1 MPKIGLKLGLTIPGP
16 QQYSSLKPEIEISDI
31 DADGDVDAQIA
42 AALAALAKLYEAG
55 EQQLAQEAA
64 NMGGLAIEGL
74 GLATELKEFKAG
86 FEEFK
91 AHVVIQVKE
100 LKAKVAALTPHTK
113 E

>member
-1 MPKIGLKLGLTIPGP
+1 MPRVSFKAGLTIPGP

-42 AALAALAKLYEAG
+42 AALAALAKVYEVG

-74 GLATELKEFKAG
+74 GLATELKEFKA
-86 FEEFK
+86 FVEKRLEQ
-91 AHVVIQVKE
+91 I
-100 LKAKVAALTPHTK
+100 VAEIKKQGEALTK
-113 E
+113 AIKA